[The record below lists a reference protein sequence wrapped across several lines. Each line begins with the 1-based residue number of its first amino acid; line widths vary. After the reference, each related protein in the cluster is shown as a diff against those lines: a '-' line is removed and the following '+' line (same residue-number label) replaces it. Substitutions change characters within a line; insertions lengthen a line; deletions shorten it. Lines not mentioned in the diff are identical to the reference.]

1 MIKRFAASLL
11 ALAALAGPL
20 PLLAQD
26 EAGGEIIVT
35 AQRREAKLPSAM
47 SSLPYLNR
55 RPITGLRRPA
65 DGVVRHIEI
74 TSDSRDA
81 EMRRG
86 EVQAMLLAALDRA
99 RRDNLSL
106 VTGQLEVTEVTR
118 ENWRSLFPA
127 LANAAASKDEDS
139 DDEDDD
145 DYNNDDDDDES
156 GKVQPGFADDG
167 STAIARLMVKSKL
180 TGTIADAQQRI
191 GAFVK
196 AVPATGRS
204 QIEQKGVMALTIV
217 NPEQYRD
224 EIYRRIAAA
233 AQRAGSVFGDGY
245 KLEVS
250 GLDREIAWA
259 QVSNTEVFLYIPYAF
274 VVQR

>member
-1 MIKRFAASLL
+1 MFTRFAAAVLL
-11 ALAALAGPL
+11 L
-20 PLLAQD
+20 PLLAAPLPVLAQEGD
-26 EAGGEIIVT
+26 GGGEIIVT
-35 AQRREAKLPSAM
+35 AQRREAKLPAAM

-55 RPITGLRRPA
+55 RPLAGLRRPA

-81 EMRRG
+81 EMRRT

-99 RRDNLSL
+99 GRANLSL

-118 ENWRSLFPA
+118 DNWRTLFPA
-127 LANAAASKDEDS
+127 LANPAAKSDDADED
-139 DDEDDD
+139 DDEDDYRD
-145 DYNNDDDDDES
+145 DEDES
-156 GKVQPGFADDG
+156 GKVQPGYADDG
-167 STAIARLMVKSKL
+167 STAVARLMVKIRL
-180 TGTIADAQQRI
+180 TGTIADAQQKI

-196 AVPATGRS
+196 SVPASGRS

-224 EIYRRIAAA
+224 EIYRRIASA
-233 AQRAGSVFGDGY
+233 AQRAGAAFGEGY

-259 QVSNTEVFLYIPYAF
+259 QVSNTEVVLYIPYAF